1 MMLKEFT
8 MSTHA
13 NSKFEMK
20 GWDEK
25 TWDGR
30 DYKEVSGAKL
40 THAKMSYAYHGDL
53 EAESTAQMLM
63 TYRDNNAADYVGLEK
78 IEGTLGGKQGSFV
91 LQLTGGFDGTTA
103 RVNSVVVPGS
113 GTGELKGLTGKGTA
127 ESGADP
133 EKYRFELDYDFE

>member
-1 MMLKEFT
+1 
-8 MSTHA
+8 MSAHA
-13 NSKFEMK
+13 ASKFEMK

-30 DYKEVSGAKL
+30 DHKGVSGAKQ
-40 THAKMSYAYHGDL
+40 THARMNYAYHGDL
-53 EAESTAQMLM
+53 EAESEAQMLM
-63 TYRDNNAADYVGLEK
+63 TYREDNTADYVGLEK
-78 IEGTLGGKQGSFV
+78 IEGTLGGKKGSFV

-113 GTGELKGLTGKGTA
+113 GTGELKGLTGKGMA

-133 EKYRFELDYDFE
+133 DKYHFELDYDFE